1 MLPEGAVAPESGE
14 AADFHHAL
22 LSLDDRASVRRG
34 GRDVNLRDTLAG
46 DVSETQSPAAPAPGP
61 PSPWRRRL
69 TYAVVGLAVVLV
81 GAWIGAAFIPRWWSQ
96 RIGDQVNGSIPAGIT
111 LGLVYGFLFTV
122 LPLLLVVW
130 AVRKRRGWKSY
141 LAFAIGA
148 IALALPNLFTLGI
161 VLGRGNAAH
170 AGDRTLDVEAPGFRG
185 GSLTGAILAGLLVAG
200 IAYLVVSRRRAHDE
214 LARARAD
221 SVAEPPPP
229 PPEER

>member
-1 MLPEGAVAPESGE
+1 MLG
-14 AADFHHAL
+14 
-22 LSLDDRASVRRG
+22 
-34 GRDVNLRDTLAG
+34 
-46 DVSETQSPAAPAPGP
+46 
-61 PSPWRRRL
+61 
-69 TYAVVGLAVVLV
+69 VVLV

-141 LAFAIGA
+141 LAFAVGA

-185 GSLTGAILAGLLVAG
+185 GSLTGAVVAGVLVAG
-200 IAYLVVSRRRAHDE
+200 IFYLIVSRRRARGE
-214 LARARAD
+214 LARARTRP
-221 SVAEPPPP
+221 EPEATREDP
-229 PPEER
+229 